1 MQHVGIMSTIV
12 GQCARM
18 CEGVEHVH
26 HCHTLCQLI
35 ETPNLVSDVRQQLT
49 QHSDVRREGGR
60 KGGRKGGREGGRG
73 KGRKGGRKRGEDK
86 RLKEGGKE
94 ENKGKKRDRSED

>member
-1 MQHVGIMSTIV
+1 MQHVGLMSTIV
-12 GQCARM
+12 RQCARM
-18 CEGVEHVH
+18 CKGVEHVH

-60 KGGRKGGREGGRG
+60 EGGREERI
-73 KGRKGGRKRGEDK
+73 
-86 RLKEGGKE
+86 
-94 ENKGKKRDRSED
+94 RD

>member
-1 MQHVGIMSTIV
+1 
-12 GQCARM
+12 M

-35 ETPNLVSDVRQQLT
+35 ETPNLVSDVCQQLT

-60 KGGRKGGREGGRG
+60 E
-73 KGRKGGRKRGEDK
+73 GGRKRGEDK
-86 RLKEGGKE
+86 RLKKE
-94 ENKGKKRDRSED
+94 EKKRTREGRGIGVRTE

>member
-1 MQHVGIMSTIV
+1 
-12 GQCARM
+12 M

-35 ETPNLVSDVRQQLT
+35 ETPNLVSDVCQQLT

-60 KGGRKGGREGGRG
+60 EG
-73 KGRKGGRKRGEDK
+73 GEDK
-86 RLKEGGKE
+86 KEGGKE
-94 ENKGKKRDRSED
+94 ENKGRKRDRSED